1 MGNTAVCA
9 LFVVDVWRSHRTVV
23 FIDLGP
29 NIMSFWW
36 GFQNGKLW
44 FQAVCLSCGKK
55 WLSGYVSGYTH
66 SVEMPNQLVYLKSWP
81 LTVNITLLMLLH
93 LHLSS
98 SRTCTTCW
106 ILESFYL
113 GKWGQKGRYGSIL
126 HLLVVPYTNWTD
138 LGNQSLVLVQFSC
151 PEIKPKFACHLRRQ
165 EDARPHLMVETVF
178 NPGYMVRVEVWS
190 MVFLCR
196 NYRSKWFWSH
206 ILTVAKCSKVLY
218 SLWLCFSCPVG

>member
-1 MGNTAVCA
+1 MNSKVWSLNHHVPLEHMDGNTAVCA
-9 LFVVDVWRSHRTVV
+9 LFVVDVWCSHRTVV

-44 FQAVCLSCGKK
+44 FQAVFLSSGKK

-66 SVEMPNQLVYLKSWP
+66 SVEMPNQLVYLKSWA

-106 ILESFYL
+106 ILESFCL
-113 GKWGQKGRYGSIL
+113 GKWGQKGRYGSISICS
-126 HLLVVPYTNWTD
+126 W
-138 LGNQSLVLVQFSC
+138 SLTQTEL
-151 PEIKPKFACHLRRQ
+151 IW
-165 EDARPHLMVETVF
+165 ET
-178 NPGYMVRVEVWS
+178 R
-190 MVFLCR
+190 
-196 NYRSKWFWSH
+196 
-206 ILTVAKCSKVLY
+206 A
-218 SLWLCFSCPVG
+218 

>member
-81 LTVNITLLMLLH
+81 STVNITLLMLLH

-113 GKWGQKGRYGSIL
+113 GKWGQKGRYGSIFASASGPL
-126 HLLVVPYTNWTD
+126 QKLNWF
-138 LGNQSLVLVQFSC
+138 GK
-151 PEIKPKFACHLRRQ
+151 PEPSSSA
-165 EDARPHLMVETVF
+165 
-178 NPGYMVRVEVWS
+178 
-190 MVFLCR
+190 VFLSWDKAKVCLSFEKTRRCTPPFDGR
-196 NYRSKWFWSH
+196 N
-206 ILTVAKCSKVLY
+206 
-218 SLWLCFSCPVG
+218 CFQPRLHGQSGSVVNGLPL